1 MFSRTFGCLFLSML
15 SFMSAC
21 LLLICV
27 YRESP
32 VSSLHVPDLAA
43 FTTGATSQLRVLVS
57 GLLSCPTQNSVP
69 LVMEGDH
76 KGEAAD

>member
-1 MFSRTFGCLFLSML
+1 
-15 SFMSAC
+15 MSVY

-43 FTTGATSQLRVLVS
+43 FTTGPTSQLRLLVS
-57 GLLSCPTQNSVP
+57 GLLSR
-69 LVMEGDH
+69 
-76 KGEAAD
+76 